1 MKVLH
6 MTMGLFV
13 VGCVAEKE
21 EDARCIG
28 ETIICTIAGTGDQGY
43 NHQDQSA
50 LDTDLNFPNAVDFDG
65 NGDLLINDSRN
76 FLIRRLE
83 GKNLIST
90 VGKVANTYA
99 QTGPALESPLFTVSD
114 ISVGPDGLLY
124 IVEGQGHQVSVVDL
138 DSSELTVLA
147 GVQGIS
153 TGFNEG
159 EVPLEEAE
167 FDTLSGVAVGNDG
180 TVYVADSTM
189 GLVRAIT
196 TSDTVITVAGADEE
210 GFPLT
215 DAEDTNRL
223 EAPQKLAFHDG
234 TLYVADSGRHRIVSV
249 NLDTGELTNVIGTT
263 DVRGY
268 MGDQY
273 EASEAHLAEPFGI
286 AFNDAGRMV
295 IADTGNDALR
305 AVFPDGTID
314 TVAGRGA
321 TGYDGDTEASEGA
334 SLNSPMDVAYTGDGD
349 LVFADKGNAVVRRID
364 QPNW

>member
-1 MKVLH
+1 MKVLCV
-6 MTMGLFV
+6 TLGLFV
-13 VGCVAEKE
+13 VGCVDEKD
-21 EDARCIG
+21 EDARCTG

-83 GKNLIST
+83 GKNLISA

-99 QTGPALESPLFTVSD
+99 QTGPARQSPLFTVSD

-138 DSSELTVLA
+138 DSSELTVIA
-147 GVQGIS
+147 GIQGIT
-153 TGFNEG
+153 TGFNED

-167 FDTLSGVAVGNDG
+167 FDTLSGVAVGDDG
-180 TVYVADSTM
+180 TIYVADSATN
-189 GLVRAIT
+189 LIRAIT
-196 TSDTVITVAGADEE
+196 TDDMVITVAGADEE
-210 GFPLT
+210 GFPIF
-215 DAEDTNRL
+215 DSEDPNRL
-223 EAPQKLAFHDG
+223 ESPQKLAFHDG
-234 TLYVADSGRHRIVSV
+234 TLYVADSARHRIVSV
-249 NLDTGELTNVIGTT
+249 DLDSGELTNVIGTT
-263 DVRGY
+263 DIRGY

-273 EASEAHLAEPFGI
+273 EAAGAQLAEPYGF
-286 AFNDAGRMV
+286 AFNAAGRMV

-334 SLNSPMDVAYTGDGD
+334 SLNSPMDVAYEPNGD
-349 LVFADKGNAVVRRID
+349 LVFADKGNAVVRRIS
-364 QPNW
+364 QPSW

>member
-6 MTMGLFV
+6 VTLSLFV
-13 VGCVAEKE
+13 VGCVGKKE
-21 EDARCIG
+21 EDARCTG
-28 ETIICTIAGTGDQGY
+28 ETIICTIAGTGEQGY

-83 GKNLIST
+83 GKNLTSA

-124 IVEGQGHQVSVVDL
+124 VVEGQGHQVSVVDL
-138 DSSELTVLA
+138 ASSELTVIA
-147 GVQGIS
+147 GIQGIS

-167 FDTLSGVAVGNDG
+167 FDTLSGVAVGDDG
-180 TVYVADSTM
+180 TIYVADSATN
-189 GLVRAIT
+189 LVRAIT
-196 TSDTVITVAGADEE
+196 TDDTVITVAGADEE
-210 GFPLT
+210 GFPIT
-215 DAEDTNRL
+215 DDTDPNRL
-223 EAPQKLAFHDG
+223 ESPQKLAFHDG
-234 TLYVADSGRHRIVSV
+234 TLYVADSARHRIVSV
-249 NLDTGELTNVIGTT
+249 NLNNGELTNVVGAT

-273 EASEAHLAEPFGI
+273 EAVEAHLAEPYGF
-286 AFNDAGRMV
+286 AFNADGRMI

-321 TGYDGDTEASEGA
+321 TGYEGDTEASEGA
-334 SLNSPMDVAYTGDGD
+334 SLNSPMDVAYEPDGD
-349 LVFADKGNAVVRRID
+349 LVFADKGNAVVRRIS

>member
-1 MKVLH
+1 MKFFHVTL
-6 MTMGLFV
+6 GLFA

-50 LDTDLNFPNAVDFDG
+50 LDTDLNFPNALAFDG

-76 FLIRRLE
+76 FLIRRIE
-83 GKNLIST
+83 GENLISA

-99 QTGPALESPLFTVSD
+99 QTGPALQSPLFTVSD

-138 DSSELTVLA
+138 DSSELTVIA
-147 GVQGIS
+147 GIQGIS

-167 FDTLSGVAVGNDG
+167 FDTLSGVAVGDDG
-180 TVYVADSTM
+180 TIYVADSVINI
-189 GLVRAIT
+189 VRAIT
-196 TSDTVITVAGADEE
+196 TDDTVITVAGADAE
-210 GFPLT
+210 GFPLL
-215 DAEDTNRL
+215 DEADPNRL
-223 EAPQKLAFHDG
+223 ESPQKLAFYDG
-234 TLYVADSGRHRIVSV
+234 TLYIADSARHRIVSV
-249 NLDTGELTNVIGTT
+249 NLDTGELTNVVGAT
-263 DVRGY
+263 DIRGY
-268 MGDQY
+268 MGDG
-273 EASEAHLAEPFGI
+273 SEAVSAQLAEPYGF
-286 AFNDAGRMV
+286 AFNAAGRMI

-334 SLNSPMDVAYTGDGD
+334 SLNSPMDVAYEADGD
-349 LVFADKGNAVVRRID
+349 LVFADKGNAVVRRIS
-364 QPNW
+364 QPTW